1 MTIVLGRLCP
11 SQILYC
17 SEMGHVPTEHLK
29 PPADDLDL
37 ALIKRLREDGW
48 SAWPRRVVTAT
59 THRPWAV
66 LRGEGAT
73 ATAGEGCSLWLNQ
86 FLFMGKKK
94 IPAGKNAFPG
104 NLFPQP
110 YFKTP
115 NKRASVVPPVL
126 VNETEMITALDVSLR
141 ELQ

>member
-86 FLFMGKKK
+86 FLFMEKKK
-94 IPAGKNAFPG
+94 KNP
-104 NLFPQP
+104 
-110 YFKTP
+110 
-115 NKRASVVPPVL
+115 S
-126 VNETEMITALDVSLR
+126 R
-141 ELQ
+141 EKCLSR